1 MAENDNQT
9 RPAVSP
15 ATSSAVPSVVPSV
28 DGSENAVAP
37 EVAIAFLRE
46 TMPFKEL
53 EDLALADLA
62 QHCKIDFF
70 PKGTRILTYNETDIS
85 HLYLIQRGGV
95 RAFITDEDG
104 DIVLKDYR
112 GVGSNIGALGIIR
125 GTKANL
131 NIETVEDTFCY
142 LIPRDIFEKLVAS
155 VSSVSHYYLKTFS
168 DNVVAS
174 AYTEL
179 RKNKL
184 TRRSA
189 EELFLF
195 NTRAGELSKP
205 LFSVSATTS
214 IQESGA
220 IMARQGIGSLLVYMD
235 EDPGAMIGIITDT
248 DFRSKVISEGRDYR
262 EPVASIMSSPLKS
275 VSSDMLCF
283 DVLLKMMTTGIH
295 HLGVEQGGRVTGVI
309 TSHDIMVQQ
318 GNSPYY
324 LFKEIAA
331 QNEFEGLYLLADKV
345 SGLVRNI
352 INEGAKAGDIAR
364 MIALI
369 NENILAQILVLL
381 HRQLGPPPVKYSW
394 LMFGSEG
401 RHEQTFKTDQDNGIV
416 YSDPEPDQRERVA
429 EYFRVFGEQA
439 TYHLL
444 KCGYPTCPD
453 NVMASNPEW
462 CRPISEWKEKFS
474 YWITEADTLEQLNAA
489 VFFDFR
495 HGYGIEQ
502 LAVDLRDHVISS
514 CRTDNT
520 IVKNLTKSCLSMRA
534 PLSFFKQFIVE
545 QNGDQKERLDI
556 KRRGLAP
563 FVDFARVMSLKYGVR
578 QTNTWIRLKRLRIKM
593 KMSGEFYE
601 EMLDAYELQMQLRVI
616 HQLGQIENGEEPDD
630 HIYPDQL
637 TDLEKRMLKDGFS
650 VIEKMQQMLKQ
661 ELESN

>member
-1 MAENDNQT
+1 MAENNHKQT
-9 RPAVSP
+9 KP
-15 ATSSAVPSVVPSV
+15 VVPSIN
-28 DGSENAVAP
+28 GSENAVAP
-37 EVAIAFLRE
+37 EVAVAFLRN
-46 TMPFKEL
+46 TMPFREL
-53 EDLALADLA
+53 DDLALADLA
-62 QHCKIDFF
+62 LHCKIDFY
-70 PKGTRILTYNETDIS
+70 PKGTRLLTYNETEVT
-85 HLYLIQRGGV
+85 HLFLIQRGGV

-142 LIPRDIFEKLVAS
+142 LIPREIFKKLVAS
-155 VSSVSHYYLKTFS
+155 VSAVSHYYLKSFS
-168 DNVVAS
+168 DNVVAT

-184 TRRSA
+184 TRRST

-195 NTRAGELSKP
+195 NTKAGELSKP

-214 IQESGA
+214 IQESGT
-220 IMARQGIGSLLVYMD
+220 IMSRQSIGSLLVYMD

-248 DFRSKVISEGRDYR
+248 DFRSKVIAEGRDYR

-309 TSHDIMVQQ
+309 TSNDIMVQQ

-324 LFKEIAA
+324 LFKEIAS
-331 QNEFEGLYLLADKV
+331 QNEFEGLYMLADKV

-369 NENILAQILVLL
+369 NESILAQILVLL
-381 HRQLGPPPVKYSW
+381 HRQLGPPPVKYGW

-416 YSDPEPDQRERVA
+416 YADPDPEERELVS
-429 EYFRVFGEQA
+429 EYFRTFGEQA
-439 TYHLL
+439 THHLL
-444 KCGYPTCPD
+444 KCGYPSCRD
-453 NVMASNPEW
+453 NVMASNPKW
-462 CRPISEWKEKFS
+462 CRPISEWKDQFT
-474 YWITEADTLEQLNAA
+474 YWITEADALEQLNAA
-489 VFFDFR
+489 IFFDFR
-495 HGYGIEQ
+495 HGYGTEQ
-502 LAVDLRDHVISS
+502 LAVDLRDHVMSS
-514 CRTDNT
+514 CRDNNT
-520 IVKNLTKSCLSMRA
+520 IVKNLIKSCLNMRA

-545 QNGDQKERLDI
+545 QNGDQKDRLDI

-563 FVDFARVMSLKYGVR
+563 FVDFARVMSLKYGLR

-593 KMSGEFYE
+593 KMTDDFYD
-601 EMLDAYELQMQLRVI
+601 EMVDVYELQMQLRVI
-616 HQLGQIENGEEPDD
+616 HQLEQIENGREPDD
-630 HIYPDQL
+630 FIYPEQL

-650 VIEKMQQMLKQ
+650 VIDNMQQILKK
-661 ELESN
+661 EIEEY